1 MSWEVMR
8 SETAPCECCAGTV
21 TYTFEMDDWNRTRN
35 GREIHCGTCQEKDRL
50 RVEAEHA
57 RQITRDSL
65 LEEARRIATERYL
78 ERWLKSYA
86 SLSKKAIWKRYIGG
100 SGYPALG
107 TFYTHVRHSG
117 SVSKYLE
124 SCFRNEFEA
133 ILKKLEI
140 RDADVNRLL
149 AERARV

>member
-1 MSWEVMR
+1 MPVSPR
-8 SETAPCECCAGTV
+8 KPS
-21 TYTFEMDDWNRTRN
+21 
-35 GREIHCGTCQEKDRL
+35 
-50 RVEAEHA
+50 
-57 RQITRDSL
+57 
-65 LEEARRIATERYL
+65 
-78 ERWLKSYA
+78 
-86 SLSKKAIWKRYIGG
+86 G
-100 SGYPALG
+100 SD
-107 TFYTHVRHSG
+107 THVRHSG

>member
-57 RQITRDSL
+57 RQIKRDSL

-78 ERWLKSYA
+78 ELWLKSYA
-86 SLSKKAIWKRYIGG
+86 SLSKGIPRWVRSIPMSDIRAACRNTLNPVSAMSLKQFSKSWKFAM
-100 SGYPALG
+100 PM
-107 TFYTHVRHSG
+107 
-117 SVSKYLE
+117 
-124 SCFRNEFEA
+124 
-133 ILKKLEI
+133 
-140 RDADVNRLL
+140 
-149 AERARV
+149 

>member
-1 MSWEVMR
+1 
-8 SETAPCECCAGTV
+8 
-21 TYTFEMDDWNRTRN
+21 
-35 GREIHCGTCQEKDRL
+35 
-50 RVEAEHA
+50 
-57 RQITRDSL
+57 
-65 LEEARRIATERYL
+65 
-78 ERWLKSYA
+78 LKSYA